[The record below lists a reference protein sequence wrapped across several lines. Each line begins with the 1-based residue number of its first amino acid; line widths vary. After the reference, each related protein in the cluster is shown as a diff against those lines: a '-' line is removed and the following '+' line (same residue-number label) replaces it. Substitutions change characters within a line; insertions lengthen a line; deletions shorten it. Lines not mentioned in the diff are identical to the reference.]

1 MQFNI
6 KLSTNSVSFFYI
18 LFQKYFQSI
27 SKRLKDREKESFNN
41 EKDRLDIV
49 IVVNMMLTGFD
60 A

>member
-1 MQFNI
+1 
-6 KLSTNSVSFFYI
+6 